1 MTLGQALERF
11 DLLYPNGMELP
22 LKTALVSR
30 LEGRLQAEIF
40 SLYEEAEA
48 PFTGYD
54 AAEDRNTELRAP
66 FPFDDI
72 YIKFL
77 CAENDLICGDTER
90 YRNSAA
96 VFNSAF
102 EAMAAYY
109 NRTRGIRKRTRLRA
123 E

>member
-1 MTLGQALERF
+1 MTLGEALDRF
-11 DLLYPNGMELP
+11 DLLYPNAMEP
-22 LKTALVSR
+22 ALKTALVSR

-40 SLYEEAEA
+40 SLYAEGNGA
-48 PFTGYD
+48 FAGYD
-54 AAEDRNTELRAP
+54 AVDDRNTALLAP

-109 NRTRGIRKRTRLRA
+109 NRTRRIGKQVRLRA